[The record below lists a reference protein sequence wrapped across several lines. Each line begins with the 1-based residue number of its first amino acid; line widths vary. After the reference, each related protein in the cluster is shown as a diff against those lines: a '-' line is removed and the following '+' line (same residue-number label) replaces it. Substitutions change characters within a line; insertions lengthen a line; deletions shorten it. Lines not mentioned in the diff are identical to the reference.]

1 MQALLTF
8 GRRRICCTP
17 GRADAGGSW
26 YAGGSLEARMYV
38 GVPDISA
45 GSGGIWTKWRIS
57 RRLSEELFVCWS
69 FMPSFRVNVWPR
81 TPLGS
86 LRRASRRRAGIRR
99 DRDRGVVFECYNRIR
114 GYISLPA
121 YLDSMVTD
129 KRQVSSLF
137 IRISKEAYTPGR
149 YC

>member
-1 MQALLTF
+1 LTF

-57 RRLSEELFVCWS
+57 RRLSEELFVLLELHAIIPCKCLAEDASWVVKEGFEAACWYQARS
-69 FMPSFRVNVWPR
+69 
-81 TPLGS
+81 
-86 LRRASRRRAGIRR
+86 
-99 DRDRGVVFECYNRIR
+99 
-114 GYISLPA
+114 
-121 YLDSMVTD
+121 
-129 KRQVSSLF
+129 
-137 IRISKEAYTPGR
+137 
-149 YC
+149 